1 MFEDVAIYN
10 RTVMTAEQLPYVV
23 DEAIRQAY
31 AHKGFAVVT
40 IPKDLGWQ
48 DIEDTYVST
57 AVHYQKPL
65 LPVPNPE
72 HIDQALALLQAAKR
86 PLIYIGLGTRGARED
101 IMALAKQLKAP
112 ILNSAPAK
120 GIVPDAF
127 ELYMGSAGRVASK
140 PGVEMLQQAD
150 TIITFGTDMPF
161 QGHFIQDDTT
171 YIQVD
176 IDGTKFGRRHHV
188 DLAILADAKQTIKAL
203 LEKGRELPET
213 DWYRVALANKK
224 KLLITWPLKMLSSK
238 LM

>member
-31 AHKGFAVVT
+31 AHKGVAVVT

-72 HIDQALALLQAAKR
+72 HIDQALALLQAANR

-112 ILNSAPAK
+112 ILSSAPAK
-120 GIVPDAF
+120 
-127 ELYMGSAGRVASK
+127 
-140 PGVEMLQQAD
+140 GVEMLQQAD

-171 YIQVD
+171 YIQVN